1 MLGKRLPSDLLS
13 AEMLGTS
20 ICHSQQPKSVNKT
33 RVALLSDAAK
43 TDMAMAAECTVP
55 TTPVQKFVSMIEE
68 VPELSLDPSRHADF
82 RFDGGSQILFEEVP
96 KVHGTSV
103 LSIADSWEASS
114 PVSNWWKQTT
124 IHPAIEACY
133 TGKKSK
139 TLWKASISSAITCA
153 SDELHLA
160 VPAHRPTRAVSGLGQ
175 DVVLDFMRSKTAA
188 KQTGSLL
195 KRLPF

>member
-13 AEMLGTS
+13 AEMPGTS
-20 ICHSQQPKSVNKT
+20 TCHSPQPKSAHKIGLILLCDTTKT
-33 RVALLSDAAK
+33 H
-43 TDMAMAAECTVP
+43 MMMAAECTVP
-55 TTPVQKFVSMIEE
+55 TTPVQKFVFLTEE
-68 VPELSLDPSRHADF
+68 VPELSLDPSRDTEF
-82 RFDGGSQILFEEVP
+82 RLVDEFQLLFEQVP
-96 KVHGTSV
+96 KVHGASV
-103 LSIADSWEASS
+103 LSTSDSWEASS

-124 IHPAIEACY
+124 IHPATEACY

-160 VPAHRPTRAVSGLGQ
+160 SPAHRPSRPVSGLGQ
-175 DVVLDFMRSKTAA
+175 GVVFEFMRSKTAA

-195 KRLPF
+195 KRLPL